1 MRRKIPSLH
10 ALLVFEAAARA
21 QSFTR
26 AADDLALT
34 QSAVCRQI
42 ANLEEWLGLP
52 LFIRIKKRVVL
63 TPSGREYALRMREH
77 LDRIERDTLELMG
90 NKDGAGVLELAVIPT
105 FATQWLIPRLAQFQ
119 ALRPDIKINLSAK
132 TSAFLFA
139 ESLCHAAIHSGKAP
153 WPGTVGDYLL
163 AEDDAIPVCSP
174 ALLQQYCGERNTLN
188 AADLLELPLMHL
200 LNRIED
206 WRHWFELHGCANDIV
221 ALSGVRYELFSMLI
235 QAACAGLGL
244 ALVPKYMVLAQLKAG
259 TLVQPVQQSLP
270 GQAAYYLVYPQENAQ
285 LGVLAAF
292 RDWLLATTQAYVA
305 QGE

>member
-1 MRRKIPSLH
+1 MRRKIPSLN
-10 ALLVFEAAARA
+10 ALLVFEASART

-26 AADDLALT
+26 AADELALT

-42 ANLEEWLGLP
+42 ANLEEWLGLQ
-52 LFIRIKKRVVL
+52 LFVRIKKRVVL
-63 TPSGREYALRMREH
+63 SAAGREYAERIRGH

-90 NKDGAGVLELAVIPT
+90 NKDGAGILELAVIPT

-132 TSAFLFA
+132 TSAFLFS

-174 ALLQQYCGERNTLN
+174 ALLQQYCGHLPSITV
-188 AADLLELPLMHL
+188 ADLLKLPLMHL
-200 LNRIED
+200 GTRMED
-206 WRHWFELHGCANDIV
+206 WRHWFEMHGSANDVI
-221 ALSGVRYELFSMLI
+221 ALKGLRYELFSMII
-235 QAACAGLGL
+235 QAACAGLGI

-259 TLVQPVQQSLP
+259 SLVQAVPQSLP
-270 GQAAYYLVYPQENAQ
+270 GQTAYYLVYPQENAQ
-285 LGVLAAF
+285 LAVLAAF
-292 RDWLLATTQAYVA
+292 REWLLATTQAYLTDS
-305 QGE
+305 